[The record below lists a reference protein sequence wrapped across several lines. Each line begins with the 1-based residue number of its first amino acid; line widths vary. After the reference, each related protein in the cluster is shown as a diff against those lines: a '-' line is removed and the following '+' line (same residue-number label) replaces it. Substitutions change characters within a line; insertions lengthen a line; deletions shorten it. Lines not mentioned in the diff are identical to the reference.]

1 MARRGNDE
9 GSIWRRADGRWS
21 GSYFIPTRSS
31 GRSRRYVYGSSRDEV
46 RAKLLALMVQ
56 VERGLPIAESKETL
70 GSYLEVWLSDV
81 AAKRVRA
88 NTLTGYRT
96 NVERHIAPRLGR
108 RKLGKLTAAD
118 VRMMLDSCKAAG
130 LSDRSVKY
138 VHATLRVALEDAVRE
153 DLVGR
158 NVAKLVR
165 LSTPE
170 RPEVRVLTV
179 DEGRTLLRSV
189 RDDRL
194 FAGLVLLILLGL
206 RRSELLGLRWR
217 DVDLERGVLEV
228 RQGLHYVAGA
238 LVFLPPK
245 TRRSRRS
252 LPLPGLCADALQAHR
267 ERMARERAAS
277 LVEWPDNGLVFVTT
291 VGTPVDPNNFSRSF
305 AKWCDLAGVPAV
317 RLHDLRHT
325 CVSMLLYLGV
335 PPRVVMEIVGHAA
348 LEMTMNV
355 YGHVNLDDQRAA
367 LDRLNGLLDGHD

>member
-9 GSIWRRADGRWS
+9 GSIWRRSDGRWS
-21 GSYFIPTRSS
+21 GSYFIPTRSG
-31 GRSRRYVYGSSRDEV
+31 GRTRRYVYGQSRDEV
-46 RAKLLALMVQ
+46 RSKLLVLMVQ
-56 VERGLPIAESKETL
+56 VEKGLPIADSKETL
-70 GSYLEVWLSDV
+70 GPYLLEWLSAV

-96 NVERHIAPRLGR
+96 NVERHIVPRLGG

-118 VRMMLDSCKAAG
+118 VRTMLDSCKSAG

-138 VHATLRVALEDAVRE
+138 VHATLRVALEDAVRG

-165 LSTPE
+165 LSTTE
-170 RPEVRVLTV
+170 RPEVRVLSV
-179 DEGRTLLRSV
+179 DEGRALLRSV
-189 RDDRL
+189 REDRL
-194 FAGLVLLILLGL
+194 FAGLVLLMLLGL
-206 RRSELLGLRWR
+206 RRSELLGLRWS
-217 DVDLERGVLEV
+217 DVDLERGVLQV
-228 RQGLHYVAGA
+228 RQGLHYVAGD
-238 LVFLPPK
+238 LVLLPPK

-252 LPLPGLCADALQAHR
+252 LPLPGLCADALRAHR
-267 ERMARERAAS
+267 AAMVCEREAS
-277 LVEWPDNGLVFVTT
+277 LVDWPDNGLVFVTT

-305 AKWCDLAGVPAV
+305 ARWCGAAGLPAV

-355 YGHVNLDDQRAA
+355 YGHVNLDDQRTT
-367 LDRLNGLLDGHD
+367 LID